1 MSPQSTTYLTPLIV
15 TEVYAILVANITLL
29 GASTLL
35 SGVNI
40 KC

>member
-1 MSPQSTTYLTPLIV
+1 MSPQSTTYFTPLIV
-15 TEVYAILVANITLL
+15 TDVYAIFVAKITLL
-29 GASTLL
+29 GASMLL